1 MKKINLNKSLCI
13 GCGACVA
20 IAAEYFEFDDN
31 GLSSI
36 IKPLEGEPK
45 EELLEALN
53 SCPTNA
59 ITLIEEENSESGQN
73 EMAPEPE
80 DNNDTNE

>member
-59 ITLIEEENSESGQN
+59 ITLIEEENSEPSPK
-73 EMAPEPE
+73 EIVPEVE
-80 DNNDTNE
+80 DNDINE